1 MQEAFLVHK
10 PELVNV
16 VGHAA
21 GAVIFA
27 IFVYLCGKDR
37 AGAQLRGSRLSLA
50 AGVLALVWDALS
62 LVVLLSPPGWG
73 GFSRL
78 MVTASFAALSLL
90 PAVLFHLG
98 VARHRVLI
106 GSGYAVSSV
115 AVGLHAAGF
124 VLDDRRWVSYG
135 LWLLTVGF
143 VFLTAAAAVLWSRER
158 ADWSRRLVATMSLL
172 LLALSLAH
180 LAEWPSSHD
189 WRFEILLHHAS
200 VPLALFILLQ
210 DYRFLLL
217 DAFVRFLANVLL
229 AGLMVFGATQ
239 VLRAWPGWDEEVR
252 WVMAGGALLLFGA
265 LRSRVEAGLGHLF
278 FRRPDVEGAVEA
290 LREAGEGAST
300 ESEYLEA
307 ARRIV
312 SEHWQAKAVAWRER
326 LDLAYPALSLELG
339 ESVRQREVEVV
350 TPLRFANGE
359 MQALGLGR
367 REGGQRYLSEDLKDL
382 ARLADVIEER
392 VDQLRTME
400 MQRLVAQA
408 ELQALEAQIHPHFLF
423 NALNTLYGVIPR
435 EAGEA
440 RRTVLNLADILRYFL
455 QEGKT
460 LIPLEEEL
468 RIVRAY
474 LEIEALRL
482 GGKLRTELDID
493 PRALAEPIPILSV
506 EPLVENAVKHGV
518 ATRSGP
524 GWVKVTARM
533 REAGLEIE
541 VRDSGAGF
549 GRTEGVSKGAGVG
562 LANVRRR
569 LELCYGGAAELRIE
583 SDGEGTRVGFTAPVT
598 RAVETVR

>member
-1 MQEAFLVHK
+1 MREAFLVHK

-21 GAVIFA
+21 GAVIFG
-27 IFVYLCGKDR
+27 IFVYLCWKDR
-37 AGAQLRGSRLSLA
+37 AGARLRGSRLSLA
-50 AGVLALVWDALS
+50 AGSLALGWDALS
-62 LVVLLSPPGWG
+62 LVVLLAPEGWVS
-73 GFSRL
+73 FSRL
-78 MVTASFAALSLL
+78 MVASSFAALSLL
-90 PAVLFHLG
+90 PAVLLHLG

-106 GSGYAVSSV
+106 GLGYGVSGCAV
-115 AVGLHAAGF
+115 ALHAMGF
-124 VLDDRRWVSYG
+124 LVDDRQWLSYG

-143 VFLTAAAAVLWSRER
+143 VLLTAAAAVLWTREKE
-158 ADWSRRLVATMSLL
+158 DWSRRLVTTMSLL
-172 LLALSLAH
+172 LLALSMAH

-189 WRFEILLHHAS
+189 WRFELLLHHAS

-239 VLRAWPGWDEEVR
+239 VLRTWPGLDEEVR

-265 LRSRVEAGLGHLF
+265 LRGRVEVWLGRVF
-278 FRRPDVEGAVEA
+278 FRRPELARAMEA
-290 LREAGEGAST
+290 LREAGESAVT
-300 ESEYLEA
+300 ETEFLEA

-339 ESVRQREVEVV
+339 EAVRQREVEVV

-359 MQALGLGR
+359 TQALGLGR
-367 REGGQRYLSEDLKDL
+367 RQGGQRYLSEDLNDL

-392 VDQLRTME
+392 VDQLRTIE

-460 LIPLEEEL
+460 LIPLEEEM
-468 RIVRAY
+468 RIVKAY

-482 GGKLRTELDID
+482 GGKLTTELEID
-493 PRALAEPIPILSV
+493 PRAMRESIPILSV

-518 ATRSGP
+518 ASRSGP
-524 GWVKVTARM
+524 GTIRVAAQMTG
-533 REAGLEIE
+533 AGLAIE
-541 VRDSGAGF
+541 VSDTGPGF
-549 GRTEGVSKGAGVG
+549 GRSEGMSKGAGVG

-583 SDGEGTRVGFTAPVT
+583 SDARGTRVGFTAPVG
-598 RAVETVR
+598 RAVEAVH